1 MPGTVLDP
9 GDMSEV
15 TPTLKEIYIIE
26 KKYIIHDYN
35 SSQSKIKYA
44 IIMFMLLKFIFLCKY
59 CMSTMDLCF
68 QDEFTLLKHNYVKH
82 IDYDKANLNKKQFA
96 ITQTFIFNSY

>member
-9 GDMSEV
+9 GDVRSDSY
-15 TPTLKEIYIIE
+15 TQRNLYYR
-26 KKYIIHDYN
+26 KKYIIHDYD

-59 CMSTMDLCF
+59 CMSTMNLCF